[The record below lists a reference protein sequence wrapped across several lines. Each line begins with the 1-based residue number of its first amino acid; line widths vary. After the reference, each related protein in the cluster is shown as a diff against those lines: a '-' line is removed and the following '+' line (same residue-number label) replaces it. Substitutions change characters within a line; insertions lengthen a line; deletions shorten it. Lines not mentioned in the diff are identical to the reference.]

1 MAEGLVPPAEVVRS
15 PKDFCPRPFTAT
27 SHQRDEAKAC
37 CSSSLHHDAKV
48 SRKSH
53 HEHSS
58 LICLLQPCTEGRVC
72 HRVTPESALEFG
84 DLGLAYL
91 LWSLWLD
98 PRPRPCPTS
107 FSFTPGVSGALMVG
121 MELGKEGARAP
132 MEAETHV
139 EGC

>member
-1 MAEGLVPPAEVVRS
+1 MPPAEVVRS

-84 DLGLAYL
+84 DLGWLTYFGLCGWIPARGPAL
-91 LWSLWLD
+91 LPSLLLLECLELSWLGWSWERKGPEPPWRQRLTWKAV
-98 PRPRPCPTS
+98 RES
-107 FSFTPGVSGALMVG
+107 S
-121 MELGKEGARAP
+121 
-132 MEAETHV
+132 
-139 EGC
+139 